1 LVDSATNK
9 KNTASELNL
18 PIEII
23 RPKIQTIPFIF
34 TSPHSGTNYT
44 NDFIKTSALDASYL
58 RKSED
63 SFIDNLY
70 DHAPRSGAPLLK
82 AIYPRAYIDVNR
94 EAYEL
99 DPTMFE
105 DILPDFV
112 ITASP
117 RISAGLGTI
126 PRIVSSDYEIY
137 STKLRFK
144 DAEER
149 INKYYFPYHTALKNL
164 ISNTKDKFNQ
174 CFLIDCHSMPSKVSK
189 SLNSGYN
196 NNNKADII
204 IGDQFGK
211 SCSNQLTDFIQ
222 DYFENEGL
230 IVYRNDPYAGGFTTR
245 HYGVPKLKVHAIQ
258 IEINR
263 ALYMHESLFTRSK
276 GFKKLKTIISNLINS
291 LSKEIFNT

>member
-1 LVDSATNK
+1 MVESTNK
-9 KNTASELNL
+9 KKNTTSKINL
-18 PIEII
+18 PIEIM

-44 NDFIKTSALDASYL
+44 REFIKASALDALYL

-63 SFIDNLY
+63 SFIDELY
-70 DHAPRSGAPLLK
+70 DHAPKSGAPLLR
-82 AIYPRAYIDVNR
+82 AIYPRAYIDLNR

-105 DILPDFV
+105 DTTLPDFV

-126 PRIVSSDYEIY
+126 PKIVSNGYEIY
-137 STKLRFK
+137 NTKLKFK

-149 INKYYFPYHTALKNL
+149 INRYYFPYHTALKNL
-164 ISNTKDKFNQ
+164 ISNTKNKFNR
-174 CFLIDCHSMPSKVSK
+174 CFLIDCHSMPSRGNKI
-189 SLNSGYN
+189 LNSQYN
-196 NNNKADII
+196 NSADIV
-204 IGDQFGK
+204 IGNQYGK
-211 SCSNQLTDFIQ
+211 SCSNQLTNFIQ
-222 DYFENEGL
+222 NYFENEGL

-263 ALYMHESLFTRSK
+263 ALYMDESQFTRST
-276 GFKKLKTIISNLINS
+276 GFKKLKTIISNLINN
-291 LSKEIFNT
+291 LTKEIFNT

>member
-1 LVDSATNK
+1 MVESTNK
-9 KNTASELNL
+9 KKNTTSKINL
-18 PIEII
+18 PIEIM

-44 NDFIKTSALDASYL
+44 REFIKASALDALYL

-63 SFIDNLY
+63 SFIDELY
-70 DHAPRSGAPLLK
+70 DHAPKSGAPLLR
-82 AIYPRAYIDVNR
+82 AIYPRAYIDLNR

-105 DILPDFV
+105 DTTLPDFV

-126 PRIVSSDYEIY
+126 PKIVSNGYEIY
-137 STKLRFK
+137 DTKLKFK
-144 DAEER
+144 DAKER
-149 INKYYFPYHTALKNL
+149 INRYYFPYHTALKNL
-164 ISNTKDKFNQ
+164 ISNTKNKFNR
-174 CFLIDCHSMPSKVSK
+174 CFLIDCHSMPSRGNKI
-189 SLNSGYN
+189 LNSQYN
-196 NNNKADII
+196 NSADIV
-204 IGDQFGK
+204 IGNQYGK
-211 SCSNQLTDFIQ
+211 SCSNHLTNFIQ
-222 DYFENEGL
+222 NYFENEGL

-263 ALYMHESLFTRSK
+263 ALYMDESQFTRST
-276 GFKKLKTIISNLINS
+276 GFKKLKTVISNLINN
-291 LSKEIFNT
+291 LAKEIFNT

>member
-1 LVDSATNK
+1 MVKSTTEK
-9 KNTASELNL
+9 KNITSKINL

-44 NDFIKTSALDASYL
+44 NEFIKASALGALYL

-63 SFIDNLY
+63 SFIDELF
-70 DHAPRSGAPLLK
+70 DHAPKLGAPLLR
-82 AIYPRAYIDVNR
+82 AVYPRAYIDLNR

-105 DILPDFV
+105 DTLPDFV

-126 PRIVSSDYEIY
+126 PKIVSSGYEIY
-137 STKLRFK
+137 NTKLKFK
-144 DAEER
+144 DAKER
-149 INKYYFPYHTALKNL
+149 INRYYFPYHTALKNL
-164 ISNTKDKFNQ
+164 ISNTKDKFSR
-174 CFLIDCHSMPSKVSK
+174 CFLIDCHSMPSKGNK
-189 SLNSGYN
+189 ILNSQN
-196 NNNKADII
+196 NTSADIV
-204 IGDQFGK
+204 IGNQYGK

-222 DYFENEGL
+222 NYFENEGL

-245 HYGVPKLKVHAIQ
+245 HYGVPKFKVHAIQ

-263 ALYMHESLFTRSK
+263 ALYMNESLFTRST
-276 GFKKLKTIISNLINS
+276 GFKKLKTIISNLINN
-291 LSKEIFNT
+291 LTKEIFNT

>member
-1 LVDSATNK
+1 LVKYTNK
-9 KNTASELNL
+9 KKNTTSKINL

-44 NDFIKTSALDASYL
+44 SEFIKASALDALYL

-63 SFIDNLY
+63 SFIDELY
-70 DHAPRSGAPLLK
+70 DHAPKSGAPLLR
-82 AIYPRAYIDVNR
+82 AVYPRAYIDLNR

-105 DILPDFV
+105 DTLPEFV

-126 PRIVSSDYEIY
+126 PKIVSSGYEIY
-137 STKLRFK
+137 NTKLKFN
-144 DAEER
+144 DAKER
-149 INKYYFPYHTALKNL
+149 INRYYFPYHTALKNL
-164 ISNTKDKFNQ
+164 ISNTKDKFSR
-174 CFLIDCHSMPSKVSK
+174 CFLIDCHSMPSKGSK
-189 SLNSGYN
+189 ILNSQN
-196 NNNKADII
+196 NTSADIV
-204 IGDQFGK
+204 IGNQYGK

-222 DYFENEGL
+222 NYFENEGL

-245 HYGVPKLKVHAIQ
+245 HYGVPKFKVHAIQ

-263 ALYMHESLFTRSK
+263 GLYMNESLFTRST
-276 GFKKLKTIISNLINS
+276 GFKKIKIIISNLINN
-291 LSKEIFNT
+291 LTKEIFNT

>member
-1 LVDSATNK
+1 MVESTNEK
-9 KNTASELNL
+9 KNTTYKINL

-44 NDFIKTSALDASYL
+44 SEFIKGSALDALYL

-63 SFIDNLY
+63 SFIDELF
-70 DHAPRSGAPLLK
+70 DHAPKSGAPLLR
-82 AIYPRAYIDVNR
+82 AVYPRAYIDLNR

-105 DILPDFV
+105 DALPDFV

-126 PRIVSSDYEIY
+126 PKIVSSGYEIY
-137 STKLRFK
+137 NTKLKFK
-144 DAEER
+144 DAKER
-149 INKYYFPYHTALKNL
+149 INRYYFPYHTALKNL
-164 ISNTKDKFNQ
+164 ISNTKDKFNR
-174 CFLIDCHSMPSKVSK
+174 CFLIDCHSMPSKGNK
-189 SLNSGYN
+189 ILNSQH
-196 NNNKADII
+196 NKSADIV
-204 IGDQFGK
+204 IGNQYGK

-222 DYFENEGL
+222 NYFENEGL

-245 HYGVPKLKVHAIQ
+245 HYGVPKFKVHAIQ

-263 ALYMHESLFTRSK
+263 ALYMNESLFTRST
-276 GFKKLKTIISNLINS
+276 GFKELKTIISNLINN
-291 LSKEIFNT
+291 LTKEIFNT

>member
-1 LVDSATNK
+1 M
-9 KNTASELNL
+9 
-18 PIEII
+18 

-44 NDFIKTSALDASYL
+44 REFIKASALDALYL

-63 SFIDNLY
+63 SFIDELY
-70 DHAPRSGAPLLK
+70 DHAPKLGAPLLR
-82 AIYPRAYIDVNR
+82 AIYPRAYIDLNR

-105 DILPDFV
+105 DTTLPDFV

-126 PRIVSSDYEIY
+126 PKIVSNGYEIY
-137 STKLRFK
+137 NTKLKFK

-149 INKYYFPYHTALKNL
+149 INRYYFPYHTALKNL
-164 ISNTKDKFNQ
+164 ISNTKNKFNR
-174 CFLIDCHSMPSKVSK
+174 CFLIDCHSMPSRGNKI
-189 SLNSGYN
+189 LNSQYN
-196 NNNKADII
+196 NSADIV
-204 IGDQFGK
+204 IGNQYGT
-211 SCSNQLTDFIQ
+211 SCSNQLTNFIQ
-222 DYFENEGL
+222 NYFENEGL

-263 ALYMHESLFTRSK
+263 ALYMDELLFTRST
-276 GFKKLKTIISNLINS
+276 GFKKLKTIISNLINN
-291 LSKEIFNT
+291 LTKEVFNT